1 MFTATLVL
9 CKCHS
14 IQSQFKWL
22 EMLNKGRSEKRGGGK
37 NVDKEKEER
46 GKENWESCRMNILV
60 SPGEILWLKR
70 HVGFASRLARVVNYT
85 QCFDVNTGP
94 TSSINQIQLFKS
106 TRKGPHRII
115 CRHLAVSVKTSKL
128 YLPPW
133 GKNWTNIS
141 LKDCSS
147 TIPLGHSY
155 STIN

>member
-1 MFTATLVL
+1 
-9 CKCHS
+9 
-14 IQSQFKWL
+14 
-22 EMLNKGRSEKRGGGK
+22 
-37 NVDKEKEER
+37 
-46 GKENWESCRMNILV
+46 MNILV

-155 STIN
+155 STINQFNLIRNSQFRLFILSVKNGPTATDPHASYIFTLFLSFFLPFFFPSFFFFSI